1 MSPTAIEV
9 DMKGA
14 TITDVSG
21 AFLLGELV
29 TGLQRRGHTVKVV
42 NALPD
47 CRVQPVMYLQQHTLR
62 SLRVGPHFFS
72 YVNNQELLLKSHVPA
87 EAVHS

>member
-14 TITDVSG
+14 TIMDVSG

-29 TGLQRRGHTVKVV
+29 TGLQRRGHTVNVI

-47 CRVQPVMYLQQHTLR
+47 CRVRPLR
-62 SLRVGPHFFS
+62 TFNSIPCISLSFLGSSFIDH
-72 YVNNQELLLKSHVPA
+72 QELLLKSHVPA
-87 EAVHS
+87 EAIHG

>member
-1 MSPTAIEV
+1 LVRGTGAGAAEGHNENNESVGAHVMSPTAIEV

-14 TITDVSG
+14 TIMDVSG

-29 TGLQRRGHTVKVV
+29 TGLQRRGHTVNII

-47 CRVQPVMYLQQHTLR
+47 CRVRPLCTFNSIPCI
-62 SLRVGPHFFS
+62 SLSF
-72 YVNNQELLLKSHVPA
+72 L
-87 EAVHS
+87 